1 MEKKLTKKTNV
12 KYDVNTDKEIVDY
25 IIKNPGN
32 IQKACR
38 ELSIKLN
45 RTPNAISI
53 RWYFLSKKNKLNKS
67 FILVGKNKHYNNRKN
82 TEDTIKHKIS
92 LWKKIINLINKKLK

>member
-1 MEKKLTKKTNV
+1 MEKILTKKTNV
-12 KYDVNTDKEIVDY
+12 RYDVNTDKEIVDY

-45 RTPNAISI
+45 RTPEAIST

-67 FILVGKNKHYNNRKN
+67 FILVGKNKHANNRKN
-82 TEDTIKHKIS
+82 TEDTNKHKIS
-92 LWKKIINLINKKLK
+92 LWKKLKNLFK

>member
-1 MEKKLTKKTNV
+1 MEKKLTKKTNIRF
-12 KYDVNTDKEIVDY
+12 DVNTDKEIVDY

-45 RTPNAISI
+45 RTPAAISY
-53 RWYFLSKKNKLNKS
+53 R
-67 FILVGKNKHYNNRKN
+67 
-82 TEDTIKHKIS
+82 
-92 LWKKIINLINKKLK
+92 

>member
-45 RTPNAISI
+45 RTPGAISY

-67 FILVGKNKHYNNRKN
+67 FILIGKNKHSNNRKN

-92 LWKKIINLINKKLK
+92 LWKKLKNLFK

>member
-92 LWKKIINLINKKLK
+92 LWKIILNVITKKK